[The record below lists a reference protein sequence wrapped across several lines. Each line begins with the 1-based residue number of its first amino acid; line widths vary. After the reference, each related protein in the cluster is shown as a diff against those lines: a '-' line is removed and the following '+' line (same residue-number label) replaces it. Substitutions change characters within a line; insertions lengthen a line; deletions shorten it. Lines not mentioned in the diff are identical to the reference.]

1 MAKPHV
7 PNEVEIFDKVIKDLN
22 NFVDM
27 LKKEKHDKD
36 YIIGKIQH
44 CSKRVAVQAK
54 DTYDYLYKE
63 ER

>member
-1 MAKPHV
+1 MAKHV
-7 PNEVEIFDKVIKDLN
+7 PNEVEIFDKVVKDLN
-22 NFVDM
+22 EYIAM
-27 LKKEKHDKD
+27 LKDKQYDKD

-44 CSKRVAVQAK
+44 CSKRVSAQAK